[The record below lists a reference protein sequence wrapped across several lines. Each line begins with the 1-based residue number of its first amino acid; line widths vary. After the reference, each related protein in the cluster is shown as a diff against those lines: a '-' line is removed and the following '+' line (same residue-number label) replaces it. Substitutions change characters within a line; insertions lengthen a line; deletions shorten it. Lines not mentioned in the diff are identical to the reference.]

1 MRARYISVCLIGY
14 AISSKP
20 VSGTTNL
27 LYMKI
32 LIIEPY
38 FTGSHKQWAESYKI
52 NSSHN
57 IKILSLKGQFWKWRM
72 HGGAITLA
80 KMFNA
85 MDWLPDLIF
94 ATDMLDLN
102 TFLSLT
108 RNKSNGIPAAIY
120 FHENQLSYPWSPSD
134 RDIKNKRDSHYGF
147 INYSS
152 ALAADKVFFNS
163 EFHMKS
169 FFNALIPFLKQF
181 PDYQE
186 LDTVDVIKKKSEV
199 LYLGMDLR
207 RFYNYTFERDL
218 KPNILWNHRWE
229 YDKNPQSF
237 FSILKKVKNGGND
250 FGLIILGENFSK
262 SPKVFEESKKEFV
275 NQIVHWGYVDSFEEY
290 AKLLWKSHIIP
301 VTSNQ
306 EFFGGSVMEAIYC
319 GVWPILPNRL
329 TYPELLPS
337 EMHSENI
344 YNTDEELINKIC
356 WAIANHQKL
365 NQSKLATI
373 SEKFDWQVIAPEY
386 DRKLEA
392 ML

>member
-1 MRARYISVCLIGY
+1 
-14 AISSKP
+14 
-20 VSGTTNL
+20 
-27 LYMKI
+27 MKI

-108 RNKSNGIPAAIY
+108 RNKSSGIPTAIY
-120 FHENQLSYPWSPSD
+120 FHENQLSYPWSPYD
-134 RDIKNKRDSHYGF
+134 RDIKNKRDRHYGF

-169 FFNALIPFLKQF
+169 FLDALFPFLKQF

-186 LDTVDVIKKKSEV
+186 LETIDIIKACSCKVGIAINPDTSLSV
-199 LYLGMDLR
+199 LDDIINEIDL
-207 RFYNYTFERDL
+207 
-218 KPNILWNHRWE
+218 ILLMSV
-229 YDKNPQSF
+229 YPGF
-237 FSILKKVKNGGND
+237 GG
-250 FGLIILGENFSK
+250 
-262 SPKVFEESKKEFV
+262 
-275 NQIVHWGYVDSFEEY
+275 
-290 AKLLWKSHIIP
+290 
-301 VTSNQ
+301 Q
-306 EFFGGSVMEAIYC
+306 EFIEDTIEKIQAARNLIDKQDHKIYLEVDGG
-319 GVWPILPNRL
+319 
-329 TYPELLPS
+329 
-337 EMHSENI
+337 
-344 YNTDEELINKIC
+344 IN
-356 WAIANHQKL
+356 NE
-365 NQSKLATI
+365 TI
-373 SEKFDWQVIAPEY
+373 SRVSKAGADVFVAGSAIFGSSDYEQTIESFRQKIS
-386 DRKLEA
+386 
-392 ML
+392 